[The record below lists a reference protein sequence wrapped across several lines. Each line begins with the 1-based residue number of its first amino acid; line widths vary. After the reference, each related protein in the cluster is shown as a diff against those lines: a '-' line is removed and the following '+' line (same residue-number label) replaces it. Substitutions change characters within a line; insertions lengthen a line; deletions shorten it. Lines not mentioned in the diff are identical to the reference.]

1 MYRMT
6 STAAKRR
13 NIERQMNG
21 ALLSIKYGVPLL
33 LANQLINWF
42 LDCCGVG
49 MIV

>member
-1 MYRMT
+1 MRRMT
-6 STAAKRR
+6 STAARR
-13 NIERQMNG
+13 RSVERQMTG
-21 ALLSIKYGVPLL
+21 VLLTIKYGMPLL